1 MHSPV
6 ARVPVRFFPCSLK
19 TNWGVSQNGSVPTF
33 LFLGLE
39 NAFFQVQNDL
49 KRLVMGISTAGG
61 FLNPTWSQAHGA
73 CKARLP
79 PTDTQRGVA
88 CHCSIV
94 RYNKGAVDYQWST
107 GPHLPLLKNT
117 IGMKESLMWD
127 TGYIL
132 SDWKKTLCL
141 NIHNICWWVRTGSRS
156 LVCWDWAGQMSLH
169 FKQLLPPPSLV
180 LEMKDNRLAPFDW
193 KLLEGRNYILL
204 RFLFFLGW
212 TSCRALNTG
221 WQQQFI
227 KWAFTILT
235 VTIIIKLKPNSGAH
249 KNEPR

>member
-1 MHSPV
+1 MHSPM

-19 TNWGVSQNGSVPTF
+19 TNWGVSQNGSVTTF

-39 NAFFQVQNDL
+39 NALLSGPEWSEKAGDGNFHS
-49 KRLVMGISTAGG
+49 RWISQSNLIPGSRCMQSQTA
-61 FLNPTWSQAHGA
+61 TYWHAE
-73 CKARLP
+73 
-79 PTDTQRGVA
+79 GVA

-127 TGYIL
+127 TGYIFL

-141 NIHNICWWVRTGSRS
+141 NIHNTCWWVRTGSGS

-180 LEMKDNRLAPFDW
+180 LEMRDNRLAPFDW

-212 TSCRALNTG
+212 TSCGARTTG
-221 WQQQFI
+221 WQQLI